1 MREIRIIRSDNKAL
15 PILYKEGWELKAIS
29 EGMMYMDRLIPKK
42 KQSTDIQIKS
52 SSKTLCFLQECCLN
66 SQRAIEW
73 AEENGININ
82 ILQEFSLYWLEKSE
96 NWKKYRF
103 EMEKVFDIR
112 RRLTT
117 WINKP
122 FNKKQEREIIILD

>member
-1 MREIRIIRSDNKAL
+1 MREIRIIKSDNKAL

-29 EGMMYMDRLIPKK
+29 EGMMYLDREIPKIK
-42 KQSTDIQIKS
+42 KSTDIQIKS
-52 SSKTLCFLQECCLN
+52 SSKTLCFLQECCAN

-96 NWKKYRF
+96 N
-103 EMEKVFDIR
+103 
-112 RRLTT
+112 
-117 WINKP
+117 
-122 FNKKQEREIIILD
+122 